1 MDMEIPFIQEM
12 GLNQLLRFSEKY
24 RDSGE
29 NRCQKNYEKSDC
41 LAFSFK
47 IRILTIS

>member
-1 MDMEIPFIQEM
+1 MEIPFIQEM

-29 NRCQKNYEKSDC
+29 KRCQKK
-41 LAFSFK
+41 LRK
-47 IRILTIS
+47 IRLFGF